1 MTDAPRKA
9 PVPGALAP
17 GSVPAELLAADTHLY
32 PRLLVTAAGA
42 FTSGTAGAVAFVML
56 ALAESHRTGDIF
68 VGMGVFAFFT
78 AAAEL
83 VTVASF
89 TADRRMVTWLGW
101 AVMPGHAA
109 GATVCGYLLTTIG
122 AGWNVGAPVAA
133 ALAAGLIYSARVGS
147 LRVFEQAERGRR
159 GVLPSARGVEE

>member
-1 MTDAPRKA
+1 MTDTPRNT

-17 GSVPAELLAADTHLY
+17 GPAPAEGLAADTHLY

-89 TADRRMVTWLGW
+89 TTDRRMVTWLGW
-101 AVMPGHAA
+101 AVAPGHAA
-109 GATVCGYLLTTIG
+109 GATVCGYLLTTVG
-122 AGWNVGAPVAA
+122 AGWDVGAPVAA
-133 ALAAGLIYSARVGS
+133 VLALGLVYSARLGS
-147 LRVFEQAERGRR
+147 LRVFDKAQREHATR
-159 GVLPSARGVEE
+159 VH